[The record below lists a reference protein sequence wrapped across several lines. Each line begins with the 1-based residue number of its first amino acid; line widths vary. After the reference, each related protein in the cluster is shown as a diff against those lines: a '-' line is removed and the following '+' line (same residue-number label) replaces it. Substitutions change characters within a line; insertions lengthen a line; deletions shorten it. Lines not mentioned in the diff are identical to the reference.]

1 MTDVLKK
8 YSAGRAFGA
17 FAAMNM
23 PHMPRIAF
31 DKPDDLGN
39 GAGNDDGGND
49 DDNSGDD
56 DTGGSDNN
64 AGDDDDT
71 SGSDKNEAD
80 KTLLREV
87 MEKKGKIKDL
97 TGEVSTLKAE
107 LKKFEGINLDE
118 VRALIEE
125 KKTAELQAEEAKGNF
140 DRVKQ
145 MMVEA
150 HEADKK
156 TLADTI
162 ADLQAKLSAKDSQ
175 IDELTVGRSFSESK
189 FILDELVIPPA
200 KARQLY
206 GSHFSIEDGQV
217 VAYDKPAGADART
230 VYTGG
235 DGKPLAFEEA
245 IKKLIESDPDR
256 DRLVKSNVKP
266 GAGSTTKKVDE
277 KPGATAGADKTYG
290 VSRILFS
297 LNKEE
302 K

>member
-31 DKPDDLGN
+31 EKPDDLGN
-39 GAGNDDGGND
+39 GAGDNNGGGS
-49 DDNSGDD
+49 DDNSGSDD
-56 DTGGSDNN
+56 STGGSDDDA
-64 AGDDDDT
+64 AGDDDT
-71 SGSDKNEAD
+71 SGSDKSEAD
-80 KTLLREV
+80 KALLREV

-107 LKKFEGINLDE
+107 LKRFEGINLDE
-118 VRALIEE
+118 VRALIDE
-125 KKTAELQAEEAKGNF
+125 KKNAELQAEEAKGNF

-150 HEADKK
+150 HENDKK
-156 TLADTI
+156 TLTDTI
-162 ADLQAKLSAKDSQ
+162 ADLQTQLQKANGQ

-189 FILDELVIPPA
+189 YIVDELVLTPA

-206 GSHFSIEDGQV
+206 GAHFGIEDGQV
-217 VAYDKPAGADART
+217 VAYDKPTGADART

-235 DGKPLAFEEA
+235 DGKPLAFEDA
-245 IKKLIESDPDR
+245 MKKLIEADPDR
-256 DRLVKSNVKP
+256 DRLVKSNIKP
-266 GAGSTTKKVDE
+266 GAGSATKKVED
-277 KPGATAGADKTYG
+277 KTDKTGADKTYG

-297 LNKEE
+297 LNKED